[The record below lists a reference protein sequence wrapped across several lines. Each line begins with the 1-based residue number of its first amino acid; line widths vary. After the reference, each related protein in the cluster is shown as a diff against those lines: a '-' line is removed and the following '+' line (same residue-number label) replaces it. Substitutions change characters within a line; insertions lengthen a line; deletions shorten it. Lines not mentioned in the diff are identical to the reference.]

1 MGIYDRDYYRPQPKW
16 GGSFGFP
23 QGSFIT
29 PLVWALGSV
38 FLLQVLTS
46 PRDPFT
52 NWLALDPSRVQAGE
66 VWRLLTYGLVHDI
79 RDPLHILMNGLVIW
93 FFGKMLELELR
104 PAKIAQIFLSSVLVG
119 GLVFC
124 AISWLGFRPGAAIS
138 LGASG
143 GATALLVTAAW
154 RHPKQPILLFFL
166 FSIPLWAAAILFVS
180 LDLFLFF
187 QGGSRIAVE
196 IHLSGALVAT
206 LWEWSNRADYFQ
218 SGIFQQWKRSIL
230 GPKLKVFRDDIQQTV
245 RTKDASSKAQ
255 RVKNAQSS
263 APAKTIKVQEQE
275 MDRIL
280 EKISS
285 MGMQSL
291 SDEEKK
297 FLISESAR
305 LKNERG
311 R

>member
-1 MGIYDRDYYRPQPKW
+1 MG
-16 GGSFGFP
+16 G
-23 QGSFIT
+23 
-29 PLVWALGSV
+29 V

-52 NWLALDPSRVQAGE
+52 TWLALDPSRVRGGE
-66 VWRLLTYGLVHDI
+66 IWRLITYGLVHDI

-93 FFGKMLELELR
+93 FFGQMLEMELR
-104 PAKIAQIFLSSVLVG
+104 PGKVARIFLSSVLVG

-124 AISWLGFRPGAAIS
+124 GITWLGFRPGSSIC

-166 FSIPLWAAAILFVS
+166 FSIPLWAAAILFVG
-180 LDLFLFF
+180 LDLFLFL
-187 QGGSRIAVE
+187 QGGSRIAAE
-196 IHLSGALVAT
+196 IHLTGALVAT
-206 LWEWSNRADYFQ
+206 LWECSNRADYFGT
-218 SGIFQQWKRSIL
+218 GIFQNWKRSIM
-230 GPKLKVFRDDIQQTV
+230 GPKLRVYRDEGSHSTRARDLSGKPPQI
-245 RTKDASSKAQ
+245 KAAQ
-255 RVKNAQSS
+255 ATATNKTQMVK
-263 APAKTIKVQEQE
+263 EQE

-285 MGMQSL
+285 KGMQSL
-291 SDEEKK
+291 SEEEKK
-297 FLISESAR
+297 FLLSESAR

>member
-1 MGIYDRDYYRPQPKW
+1 MGIYDRDYYRPQPRW

-29 PLVWALGSV
+29 PLVWALGGV

-52 NWLALDPSRVQAGE
+52 NWLALDPAKVRGGE
-66 VWRLLTYGLVHDI
+66 IWRLLTYGLVHDI
-79 RDPLHILMNGLVIW
+79 RDPLHILMNGMVIW
-93 FFGKMLELELR
+93 FFGRMLEMELR
-104 PAKIAQIFLSSVLVG
+104 PAKVAQIFLSSVLVG

-124 AISWLGFRPGAAIS
+124 AITWFGFRPGSAIS

-166 FSIPLWAAAILFVS
+166 FSIPLWGAAVLFVS
-180 LDLFLFF
+180 LDLFLFL

-206 LWEWSNRADYFQ
+206 LWEWSNRVDYFH
-218 SGIFQQWKRSIL
+218 SGIFQKWKRSMV
-230 GPKLKVFRDDIQQTV
+230 GPKLKVYRDDDPQAV
-245 RTKDASSKAQ
+245 RTKDSSIKAS
-255 RVKNAQSS
+255 RVRVGQPS
-263 APAKTIKVQEQE
+263 APNKTIKVQEQE

-285 MGMQSL
+285 KGMQSL
-291 SDEEKK
+291 SEEEKK
-297 FLISESAR
+297 FLLSESAR

>member
-1 MGIYDRDYYRPQPKW
+1 MGIYDRDYYRPQPRW
-16 GGSFGFP
+16 GGNFGFP
-23 QGSFIT
+23 HGSFIT
-29 PLVWALGSV
+29 PLVWALGAI

-52 NWLALDPSRVQAGE
+52 NWLALDPSRVRSGE
-66 VWRLLTYGLVHDI
+66 IWRLLTYGLVHDI
-79 RDPLHILMNGLVIW
+79 KDPLHILMNGLVIW
-93 FFGKMLELELR
+93 FFGKMLELEIR
-104 PAKIAQIFLSSVLVG
+104 PTKVAQIFLSSVLVG
-119 GLVFC
+119 GLIYSTI
-124 AISWLGFRPGAAIS
+124 AWLGFRPGGGIC

-166 FSIPLWAAAILFVS
+166 FSIPLWAAAVLFVS
-180 LDLFLFF
+180 LDLFLFL
-187 QGGSRIAVE
+187 QGGSRVAVE
-196 IHLSGALVAT
+196 VHLSGALVAT
-206 LWEWSNRADYFQ
+206 LWEWSNRTDYFQ
-218 SGIFQQWKRSIL
+218 IGIFQKWKRSIF
-230 GPKLKVFRDDIQQTV
+230 GPKLRVFRDDVPQTV
-245 RTKDASSKAQ
+245 RPKETTNSATRAKVGQASASK
-255 RVKNAQSS
+255 KF
-263 APAKTIKVQEQE
+263 PKVHEQE

-285 MGMQSL
+285 KGMQSL

-297 FLISESAR
+297 FLLSESAR